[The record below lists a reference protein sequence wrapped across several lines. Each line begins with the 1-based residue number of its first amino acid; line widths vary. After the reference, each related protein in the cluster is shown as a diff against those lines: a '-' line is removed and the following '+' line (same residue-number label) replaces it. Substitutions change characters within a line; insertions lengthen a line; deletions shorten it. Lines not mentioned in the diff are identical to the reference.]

1 VTQAVRANLK
11 LEGPAGMAK
20 SITSPQGAELVL
32 VGPGRFTMGASRR
45 EPGRRANE
53 VRREVQITRPFYM
66 AVHEVSNR
74 EFREFASGHL
84 SGAFG
89 GYNLEIDHHPVVN
102 VTWENAVRY
111 CNWLSEKAGL
121 PPVYVVRGGTLTPR
135 SPLPYGYRL
144 PTEAEWV
151 WAARYPDS
159 ATAQKY
165 AWGSS
170 LPVPHQA
177 GNYGDRSAENVL
189 RGSIPDYRDGF
200 PATAPVGS
208 FKANALGI
216 FNLGGN
222 VSEWVQDIYA
232 FAPTAPGTVE
242 RDPIGPTTGPFHV
255 IKGASWMDTSVT
267 EIRLSYRDYG
277 NTARPDVG
285 FRIVRS
291 AQ

>member
-1 VTQAVRANLK
+1 
-11 LEGPAGMAK
+11 
-20 SITSPQGAELVL
+20 
-32 VGPGRFTMGASRR
+32 MGASRR

-53 VRREVQITRPFYM
+53 VRREVEITRPFYM
-66 AVHEVSNR
+66 AAHEVSNR
-74 EFREFASGHL
+74 EFREFANNHL

-102 VTWENAVRY
+102 VTWENAARY

-121 PPVYVVRGGTLTPR
+121 PPVYVARGGTLTPR

-170 LPVPHQA
+170 LPVPLEG
-177 GNYGDRSAENVL
+177 GNYGDRSAESVL
-189 RGSIPDYRDGF
+189 RGSIPNYHDGF

-242 RDPIGPTTGPFHV
+242 RDPIGPPTGPFHV
-255 IKGASWMDTSVT
+255 IKGASWMDISVT